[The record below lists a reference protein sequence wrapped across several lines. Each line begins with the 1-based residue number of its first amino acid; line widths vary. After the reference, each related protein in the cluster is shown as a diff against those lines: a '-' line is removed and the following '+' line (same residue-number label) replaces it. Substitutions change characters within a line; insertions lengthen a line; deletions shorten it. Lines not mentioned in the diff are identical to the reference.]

1 MSELLDML
9 IPAFALSCAAA
20 ACLALLPNV
29 PSRLR
34 FCFALGGLA
43 VWAVPWPWIGVPF
56 EIPGLVALR
65 AVHSGPI
72 GGINSLIEL
81 GAGGGSHAGNQFGA
95 AGYVIVALFVPGV
108 VWFVTDCVRL
118 RVSIRDWRRRSRCG
132 EALRVLLPGDLRAT
146 RAQIRIVE
154 GTRVAAVSGLIN
166 KTIWIGDRF
175 ARDEDLRLALVH
187 ECWHI
192 RRFDPVWLILIGAIK
207 RAYWW
212 NPIAAHL
219 SSQAVLTMESACDE
233 CCVRHLGK
241 QHYVEHLASMMLHA
255 GPCESPSLVA
265 AASRTSLNVLRLR
278 LLGRNAR
285 VRVRDYA
292 LAAFLSTVGASVA
305 GYGLAEAS
313 AVRPAWSRVSIPDTP
328 AGTALA
334 VLLESLNGGDLER
347 VGAYLGAYTPQEVTF
362 DLYDWTEGL
371 ELIDIVSSARLSVE
385 YLVQNRA
392 NETKRIGRL
401 EVADAVPV
409 RVTGSDL
416 RDVTEE

>member
-1 MSELLDML
+1 
-9 IPAFALSCAAA
+9 
-20 ACLALLPNV
+20 
-29 PSRLR
+29 
-34 FCFALGGLA
+34 
-43 VWAVPWPWIGVPF
+43 
-56 EIPGLVALR
+56 
-65 AVHSGPI
+65 
-72 GGINSLIEL
+72 
-81 GAGGGSHAGNQFGA
+81 
-95 AGYVIVALFVPGV
+95 
-108 VWFVTDCVRL
+108 
-118 RVSIRDWRRRSRCG
+118 
-132 EALRVLLPGDLRAT
+132 
-146 RAQIRIVE
+146 
-154 GTRVAAVSGLIN
+154 
-166 KTIWIGDRF
+166 
-175 ARDEDLRLALVH
+175 
-187 ECWHI
+187 
-192 RRFDPVWLILIGAIK
+192 
-207 RAYWW
+207 
-212 NPIAAHL
+212 
-219 SSQAVLTMESACDE
+219 
-233 CCVRHLGK
+233 
-241 QHYVEHLASMMLHA
+241 
-255 GPCESPSLVA
+255 
-265 AASRTSLNVLRLR
+265 VLRLR